1 MMKRGQ
7 NMAAVLLAATVTVL
21 SGCATPQSQPKLY
34 AWGNYQG
41 SVNDYLRADKVSPET
56 QLQQMEADLE
66 RIKLTGGSV
75 PPGYYAHLGLLYGKL
90 GKADQF
96 ALQIEAEKKQFP
108 ESQTFM
114 NFLTRNFK
122 K

>member
-1 MMKRGQ
+1 MIKHGRSV
-7 NMAAVLLAATVTVL
+7 AAALLCATVL
-21 SGCATPQSQPKLY
+21 GGCATKPAQPKLY
-34 AWGNYQG
+34 SWGNYQG

-56 QLQQMEADLE
+56 QLQLMEADLA
-66 RIKLTGGSV
+66 RIKASGGAV

-96 ALQIEAEKKQFP
+96 ALQMEAEKKQFP
-108 ESQTFM
+108 ESETFM
-114 NFLTRNFK
+114 DFLTRNFK